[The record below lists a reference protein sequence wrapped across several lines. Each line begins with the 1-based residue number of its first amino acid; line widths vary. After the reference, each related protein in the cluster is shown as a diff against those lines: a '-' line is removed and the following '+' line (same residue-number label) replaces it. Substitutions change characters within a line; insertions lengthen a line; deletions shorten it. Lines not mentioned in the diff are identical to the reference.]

1 MKVFLLFNPAAGG
14 GRARKVARQVEDLVK
29 AQGVDLEIGASVSA
43 EDLIRLAAG
52 SVDQGFD
59 RIIVV
64 GGDGT
69 WHFALN
75 GLAHTGLP
83 AALISCGR
91 GNDFRRN
98 LKLPKKVPDAV
109 RVALEGP
116 TRDLD
121 LIWTGYRY
129 YIGVGGVGFDSE
141 VTECANTQVPLLAG
155 TAAYSVAVFY
165 KLFAFKPK
173 ILKIVHD
180 HGTYEG
186 PVMFAV
192 FGNSKSYGGGMYIT
206 PHAVMDD
213 GLIDVLIVEKIG
225 IPNLLVTMPKVFTG
239 RHIPHPH
246 IKTLRTT
253 RAQLSSPDKM
263 DLYGDGEY
271 IEPIPV
277 TLEIRPRALRVVVRP
292 GDSGAE
298 I

>member
-1 MKVFLLFNPAAGG
+1 MKVFLLFNPTAGG
-14 GRARKVARQVEDLVK
+14 GRARKVAAQVADLL
-29 AQGVDLEIGASVSA
+29 QGWGADLEMAESVSA
-43 EDLIRLAAG
+43 EDLTRRAGQAAG
-52 SVDQGFD
+52 QGFD
-59 RIIVV
+59 RIVVV

-75 GLAHTGLP
+75 GLAFTGLP
-83 AALISCGR
+83 AAMISCGR
-91 GNDFRRN
+91 GNDYRRN
-98 LKLPKKVPDAV
+98 VNLPKKTVEAA

-121 LIWTGYRY
+121 LIWTGRRY

-141 VTECANTQVPLLAG
+141 VTECANTQVPLLVG

-165 KLFAFKPK
+165 KLLAFKPK
-173 ILKIVHD
+173 RLKIVYD
-180 HGTYEG
+180 HGSFEG
-186 PVMFAV
+186 EVMFAV

-206 PHAVMDD
+206 PQAVMDD

-225 IPNLLVTMPKVFTG
+225 IPNLLFTMPKVFSG

-253 RAQLSSPDKM
+253 RAELSSPDKM

-271 IEPIPV
+271 IEPVPV
-277 TLEIRPRALRVVVRP
+277 TLEIKPRALKVVIP
-292 GDSGAE
+292 PE
-298 I
+298 